1 MKAMDHFNPKDTAII
16 EAVSKKDIPFEPV
29 TDSLAN
35 IQLVKNENDL
45 IEYTSSAST
54 NQFAVFSEIYYNRGW
69 KAYIDDK
76 ESSIIQTNYVLRGLA
91 IPAGKHQIKFE
102 FKPAS
107 YYESKKAA
115 TVSSALIWILLI
127 AAVANSLKKEKTA
140 EQKA

>member
-1 MKAMDHFNPKDTAII
+1 VADSTASIR
-16 EAVSKKDIPFEPV
+16 
-29 TDSLAN
+29 L
-35 IQLVKNENDL
+35 LKNENDL
-45 IEYTSSAST
+45 IQYESSANS

-76 ESSIIQTNYVLRGLA
+76 ESTIIQTNYVLRGLA
-91 IPAGKHQIKFE
+91 IPAGKHQIRFE

-127 AAVANSLKKEKTA
+127 AAVAGSFRKEPTA